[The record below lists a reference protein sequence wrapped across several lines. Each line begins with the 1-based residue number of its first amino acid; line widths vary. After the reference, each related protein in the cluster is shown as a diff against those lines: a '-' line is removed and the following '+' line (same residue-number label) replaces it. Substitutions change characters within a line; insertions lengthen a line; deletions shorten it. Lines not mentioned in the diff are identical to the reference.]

1 MRIAFA
7 KGGQVHQFEHL
18 GDDLRAVRLLANPEG
33 DVLRHGQMGKQRVVL
48 KDHADAALLRRQGEA
63 RAGND
68 RLRQVDFALVHR
80 LEAGDGT

>member
-1 MRIAFA
+1 VRIAFA